1 MSLLKRVMKEVQLTE
16 FGKAQEVVS
25 VQEVSPQVLGGGLEE
40 GQVEVRMLVAPINP
54 ADINFIEGTY
64 GVKPVLPAV
73 PGIEGCGI
81 VEDSRASGVNVGDT
95 VIFLKRVGT
104 WSQRVVCDAD
114 ALYVISRDLCREQAS
129 MLKVNPMTALCL
141 LEDYTSLQA
150 GDWVI
155 QNAANSG
162 VGQCVI
168 QIAKLLGLRTINLV
182 RRAELVAELE
192 PLGADI
198 VLVEDEGGVQ
208 QLKEISQK
216 LEVKLACNAVGG
228 ESSIRLMS
236 ALVEQGVHV
245 TYGAM
250 SRRPVTIPNKFLIF
264 KRIRFEG
271 LWVTKWLEET
281 SQSEVHRRYAQ
292 LAQWVEEGKLTQTI
306 AARYPLEDIKQA
318 LAHAQQDKRTGK
330 VVLSLAE

>member
-1 MSLLKRVMKEVQLTE
+1 MKVVQLTE
-16 FGKAQEVVS
+16 FGKAQGVVS
-25 VQEVSPQVLGGGLEE
+25 VQEVTPQEVSE
-40 GQVEVRMLVAPINP
+40 GQVEVRMLAAPINP

-64 GVKPVLPAV
+64 GVKPELPV
-73 PGIEGCGI
+73 IPGIEGCGI
-81 VEDSRASGVNVGDT
+81 VEASRASGVNVGDT

-104 WSQRVVCDAD
+104 WTQRVICDAD
-114 ALYVISRDLCREQAS
+114 ALYVISSDLCREQAS

-141 LEDYTSLQA
+141 LEDYASLQT

-168 QIAKLLGLRTINLV
+168 QIAKLLGLRTVNLV
-182 RRAELVAELE
+182 RRAELIPELKT
-192 PLGADI
+192 LGADV
-198 VLVEDEGGVQ
+198 VLVEGEAG
-208 QLKEISQK
+208 LKELREISQT
-216 LEVKLACNAVGG
+216 EEIKLACNAVGG

-264 KRIRFEG
+264 ERIRFEG

-281 SQSEVHRRYAQ
+281 NQSEIHRRYAQ
-292 LAQWVEEGKLTQTI
+292 LAQWVEEGQLTQTI
-306 AARYPLEDIKQA
+306 AARYPLEDIKRA
-318 LAHAQQDKRTGK
+318 LAHAQQDKRAGK
-330 VVLSLAE
+330 VILSLAE